1 VPEGLNYQA
10 IARDAEGNIMSDARI
25 GIRIE
30 LLKGEAGDE
39 VEYRELHHVR
49 TDANGQFSLGKQWE
63 ILSLAFS
70 TDFMPIQVS
79 SVKFKNPLLS
89 GDTIFWISESE
100 LHDGDQSDIMY
111 SIKIKVINI

>member
-1 VPEGLNYQA
+1 MKHIILVLTSIIFSSAFCQEQLAADTATAKADSFKIEYMQVFAGSMLVVPE
-10 IARDAEGNIMSDARI
+10 
-25 GIRIE
+25 
-30 LLKGEAGDE
+30 
-39 VEYRELHHVR
+39 
-49 TDANGQFSLGKQWE
+49 GKQWE

-89 GDTIFWISESE
+89 GDTITLPFWISEAE